1 MKWYAERDGEMKG
14 SKEYLFVD
22 GYNVLHS
29 WEIFQDDLHEHFEE
43 ARDKLIDIMIE
54 YKHYTKIHVILVFD
68 GHLVKGGNGSEM
80 TKDGVRIIFT
90 KERETADNY
99 IERQIDELGKN
110 KRVRVAT
117 SDWLEQQIVLGK
129 GATRISARELESE
142 IEFQRRLVKRN
153 MNRLKM
159 ESKHSMGRLN
169 EKNMAA
175 LKNLLEK

>member
-1 MKWYAERDGEMKG
+1 MKG
-14 SKEYLFVD
+14 SNEYLFVD

-29 WEIFQDDLHEHFEE
+29 WEVFQEDLQEHFEE

-54 YKHYTKIHVILVFD
+54 YKHYTKSHVILVFD
-68 GHLVKGGNGSEM
+68 GHLVKGGNGCEM

-169 EKNMAA
+169 EKNMEA

>member
-1 MKWYAERDGEMKG
+1 MKG
-14 SKEYLFVD
+14 SNEYLFVD

-29 WEIFQDDLHEHFEE
+29 WEVFQEDLQEHFEE

-68 GHLVKGGNGSEM
+68 GHLVKGGNGCET

-169 EKNMAA
+169 EKNMEA